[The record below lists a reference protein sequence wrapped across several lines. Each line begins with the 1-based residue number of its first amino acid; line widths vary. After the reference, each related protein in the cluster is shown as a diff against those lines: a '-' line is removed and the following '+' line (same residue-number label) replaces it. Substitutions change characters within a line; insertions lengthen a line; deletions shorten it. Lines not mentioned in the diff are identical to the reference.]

1 MTTSRQLSKLFNA
14 ISDRDWK
21 RVDDV
26 AGEIC
31 RVQEDRGHFG
41 IAKTLRGSLHANMS
55 RSGDA
60 RMPLTEVPN
69 QNGSMFLNSLKRLTG
84 TARLDQI
91 RLRRS
96 TRLAFDELLAEFQ
109 HRDELEKIGLG
120 VRRSLLFY
128 GPPGVGKSLT
138 AEALG
143 NELGMPVYLVRFETI
158 IGAYL
163 GQTAINL
170 RQIFQFAEAT
180 SCVLLIDEIDA
191 LGKQRGNPLDV
202 GELDRVV
209 IALMQ
214 ELEHSQPKGLVIATS
229 NVPKQLDQALWRRF
243 DLVVEF
249 PSPNRVEL
257 MTFSREQAKRHSLR
271 FTKSLESAIACC
283 KNYSDAEGIILNQA
297 RKALIQR
304 IEEANGQDAT

>member
-14 ISDRDWK
+14 ISDRDWN

-41 IAKTLRGSLHANMS
+41 IAKALRGSLQPNTS
-55 RSGDA
+55 RSSDA
-60 RMPLTEVPN
+60 RMPLTEVLN

-96 TRLAFDELLAEFQ
+96 TRLAFDELLAEFK
-109 HRDELEKIGLG
+109 HRDELEKNGLG

-143 NELGMPVYLVRFETI
+143 NELGLPVYLVRFETI

-170 RQIFQFAEAT
+170 RQIFQFAEST
-180 SCVLLIDEIDA
+180 PCVLLIDEIDA

-249 PSPNRVEL
+249 PAPSRAEL

-271 FTKSLESAIACC
+271 FTKPLESAIACC
-283 KNYSDAEGIILNQA
+283 KNYSDAEAVVLNHA